1 MRTKRFPEMADIK
14 PEPPKITDERVAEKI
29 ANAIY
34 DDLNIEDCYWTP
46 DGRADV
52 IDKMVSMIIK
62 RASVGGLFWALYMA
76 QPKISDSGER
86 GAYQFGY
93 EGVQNYPDRLIV
105 AIAKDI
111 LDAELTAYEEK
122 YKSNTQIKDLWLPG

>member
-1 MRTKRFPEMADIK
+1 MASIK
-14 PEPPKITDERVAEKI
+14 PPLPKITDERVAEKI

-34 DDLNIEDCYWTP
+34 DDIDIEDCYWTP
-46 DGRADV
+46 DNRAEI

-62 RASVGGLFWALYMA
+62 RESVGGLFWALHKA

-86 GAYQFGY
+86 GVYPFGY

-122 YKSNTQIKDLWLPG
+122 YS